1 MDDPRFRRSDPP
13 VKELLD
19 LVLVGLFEL
28 WEQGE
33 RNNVLL
39 AQILAGEVPSG
50 PGQATHGILTL
61 TKEGTMAAG
70 FTVDTLTGKVT
81 LGFTDDKGD
90 ADAAAPA
97 GLDALVWSSDTGT
110 VTQRQLSKDE
120 DGFPILPRRPRSM
133 SFPSANGLGR
143 IVSSAMPI
151 SSLASYLTQRM
162 GRPVFDATGLNGKYD
177 YTVTFTQESL
187 PVGGPPP
194 RPDDASG
201 LTIFAALEKQLGLRL
216 ESKKSIIDIF
226 VIDHWE
232 KTPVEN

>member
-110 VTQRQLSKDE
+110 VTQDASNPLAADISGQVEPSITVSVGPLTVAGAPALE
-120 DGFPILPRRPRSM
+120 ADGVTPLPAVAP
-133 SFPSANGLGR
+133 
-143 IVSSAMPI
+143 
-151 SSLASYLTQRM
+151 LTI
-162 GRPVFDATGLNGKYD
+162 PVVAGAATGEAL
-177 YTVTFTQESL
+177 S
-187 PVGGPPP
+187 
-194 RPDDASG
+194 AS
-201 LTIFAALEKQLGLRL
+201 
-216 ESKKSIIDIF
+216 S
-226 VIDHWE
+226 
-232 KTPVEN
+232 